1 MMMILSS
8 SIAICLWIQ
17 VYLMANVQ
25 IAERDNETLKYE
37 TLKIRIKVDEES
49 ELVSNFLPFSIC
61 CRTPTRKKKFVRNFF
76 VLGGG

>member
-1 MMMILSS
+1 
-8 SIAICLWIQ
+8 
-17 VYLMANVQ
+17 MANVQ

-61 CRTPTRKKKFVRNFF
+61 CRIPTRKRNSCEKFLCVGWWVILRRG
-76 VLGGG
+76 VSSL